1 MEAATLQRAVE
12 PTSFVVS
19 GPEPGIGP
27 VACVNIQSVHDGR
40 VDDGR
45 LTVASAEFVRIDRDD
60 ARTLVVTGDIDA
72 LAQTRFR
79 AFLAD
84 ALVDPPSEVRVDLTE
99 IAYFEASS
107 VDVLAHFL
115 KVATAAPF
123 PLRIEAGSAVRNAC
137 DEHADAEWLLS
148 HFEAFVAAILPFRL
162 ARRDTADYPVLIVAG
177 EVDMAT
183 ADEFSAR
190 AVALLDDATVV
201 AHLDLAEVVF
211 FDSSGIAA
219 LVDVQG
225 AFDDASVRLVVA
237 PSRSVARTVELTGLT
252 NQFTFGPAPVVVRN
266 ELSSTGPGPAPDR
279 I

>member
-1 MEAATLQRAVE
+1 M
-12 PTSFVVS
+12 
-19 GPEPGIGP
+19 
-27 VACVNIQSVHDGR
+27 
-40 VDDGR
+40 
-45 LTVASAEFVRIDRDD
+45 ASAEFVRIDRDEV
-60 ARTLVVTGDIDA
+60 RNLVVTGDIDA

-84 ALVDPPSEVRVDLTE
+84 ALVDPPIELELDLAE

-115 KVATAAPF
+115 KVAAAVEF
-123 PLRIEAGSAVRNAC
+123 RLRVDAGSVVRTAC
-137 DEHADAEWLLS
+137 AESADADWLLS
-148 HFEAFVAAILPFRL
+148 HFEAFVAAKTRIDAQPFVTPILPFRL
-162 ARRDTADYPVLIVAG
+162 TRRDTAGYPVLIVAG

-190 AVALLDDATVV
+190 AVSLLDAATVV
-201 AHLDLAEVVF
+201 AHLDLADVLF

-219 LVDVQG
+219 LVDVQR
-225 AFDDASVRLVVA
+225 AFDDASVRLVIA
-237 PSRSVARTVELTGLT
+237 PSRSVARTLELTGLT
-252 NQFTFGPAPVVVRN
+252 DQFTFGPAPVVVRN